1 MTINMDYCKYENTV
15 RAMQQI
21 FETLHSTKTLSPSE
35 QQARR
40 DLYHLCAEYV
50 EFLDGEE
57 D

>member
-21 FETLHSTKTLSPSE
+21 FETLPTKNLSPSE